1 MSKTLYSLLQDSANE
16 EGLFKAM
23 NKVAYTIL
31 ELGNGNGKA
40 RREEKEKEQGGPV
53 ESIKE
58 GEKGDKMEEEGG
70 KQIVEKEEEIAN
82 SNNYPDPVSPPI
94 TPPTVDNEEED
105 EYWYITLEDFISS
118 IQGDTE
124 LCQFFAEQYILDL
137 KGSSVDPVLNSYTR
151 TFMTTGKT

>member
-40 RREEKEKEQGGPV
+40 RREEKEQGGPV
-53 ESIKE
+53 ESRKE
-58 GEKGDKMEEEGG
+58 GKKGDKMEEEGG

-82 SNNYPDPVSPPI
+82 SNNYPDPPI
-94 TPPTVDNEEED
+94 TPPTVDNGEED
-105 EYWYITLEDFISS
+105 EYWYITLEDFISG